1 MSRQADLRDV
11 AALFVHQALIAL
23 GEIPNP
29 ITKNTQV
36 ELDAARTAI
45 ELLEVIEERTRA
57 ARSQDEEQF
66 LLQSLTQLRLAYV
79 RARQEPTTSSPPPSQ
94 DQLA

>member
-29 ITKNTQV
+29 ITKQAQV

-66 LLQSLTQLRLAYV
+66 MLQSLTQLRLAYV

>member
-29 ITKNTQV
+29 ITKQAQV